1 MITQDEQA
9 PDHLAKRVLGRITDE
24 HLMPRPR
31 WKFLLRNYIFWGLGI
46 IAILLGALAFS
57 ATLFE
62 VQNADWRLFPAM
74 HMDLISFFFAT
85 APFVW
90 VFALAL
96 FIFVGYIYIRRT
108 VHGYRYPLTTIA
120 IGAVLLAFLLGNG
133 LYAMGFGGE
142 VEEAIGDHPPF
153 YRPILVEER
162 SWWLASQKGLLG
174 GEVERVSPR
183 FTSFVL
189 RDFSGR
195 VWDVDTSDLRNRDL
209 VTVARGGVVRVI
221 GVPATSTSSIF
232 HACFV
237 FPWITAG
244 VPQDEPMPPPLA
256 VIASTSGKSAA
267 EQSSACKDIR
277 PYNQLSQVE
286 DTW

>member
-1 MITQDEQA
+1 MTIQDEQTQ
-9 PDHLAKRVLGRITDE
+9 DNLAKRVLGRISDE

-31 WKFLLRNYIFWGLGI
+31 WKFLLRNYISWGLGVF
-46 IAILLGALAFS
+46 AILLGALAFS

-74 HMDLISFFFAT
+74 HMGLISFFFAT
-85 APFVW
+85 APFFW
-90 VFALAL
+90 VLALAL

-108 VHGYRYPLTTIA
+108 AHGYRYPLTVIA
-120 IGAVLLAFLLGNG
+120 VGAVLLAFLLGNG
-133 LYAMGFGGE
+133 LYAMGLGGE

-153 YRPILVEER
+153 YRPILVEEH

-174 GEVERVSPR
+174 GEVESVSPGV
-183 FTSFVL
+183 TSFVL
-189 RDFSGR
+189 RDFAGR
-195 VWDVDTSDLRNRDL
+195 VWNIDTSDLRNRDL
-209 VTVARGGVVRVI
+209 VVVARGGIVRVI

-244 VPQDEPMPPPLA
+244 VPQDEPLSPPLA

-267 EQSSACKDIR
+267 TQSSACKDIR
-277 PYNQLSQVE
+277 PYDQLRQVE
-286 DTW
+286 DAW